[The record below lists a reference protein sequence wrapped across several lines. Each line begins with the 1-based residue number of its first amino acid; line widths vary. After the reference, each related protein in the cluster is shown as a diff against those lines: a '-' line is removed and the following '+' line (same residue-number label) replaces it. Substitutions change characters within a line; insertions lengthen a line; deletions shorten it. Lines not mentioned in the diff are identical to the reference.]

1 MVLAFVA
8 LSATFL
14 APLTARRLSLYAPED
29 RTTHMVLNTP
39 PSFEEGLGA
48 QLADIL
54 AASRANGET
63 MPAEPSP
70 CCARSFPP
78 RRARVAGL

>member
-63 MPAEPSP
+63 MPAE
-70 CCARSFPP
+70 
-78 RRARVAGL
+78 